1 MLLNPHCPGSLSI
14 PTIHIRQTW
23 SCPSQCF
30 LPVLGQAGVRTWE
43 ILLPPASWP
52 CRHWVTH
59 PGWEPRPRLSP
70 ATLLA
75 DLLLGQAGC
84 LDQVCTLCITQPRPL
99 LGPPLHLCSH
109 QPPYKVNVATFWVA
123 VATTSN
129 IEWPNRTDKNS
140 QEVGAGNGVHRW
152 GSMQA
157 APGLSDLLL
166 TTQLIPRSWRARATI
181 FPSPP
186 PSWALGGMEI
196 IPPSCFPACAADR
209 LQHCRLPTCLRRNRT
224 KTSSAEAEGKEP
236 ALYFFK
242 GYWRLE

>member
-1 MLLNPHCPGSLSI
+1 MPFPMFPPCAGPGRGQDVGNPAASCQLALPALGDTSWVGAKAPPQPCNTSCWPPPGASRMLG
-14 PTIHIRQTW
+14 
-23 SCPSQCF
+23 PS
-30 LPVLGQAGVRTWE
+30 VHAMHYTAQAT
-43 ILLPPASWP
+43 
-52 CRHWVTH
+52 
-59 PGWEPRPRLSP
+59 
-70 ATLLA
+70 
-75 DLLLGQAGC
+75 
-84 LDQVCTLCITQPRPL
+84 

-123 VATTSN
+123 VATASN

-157 APGLSDLLL
+157 ALGLSDLLL

-196 IPPSCFPACAADR
+196 IPPSCFPACAADC